1 MSVKTKK
8 AWVDL
13 RNLIY
18 GYRSFKKPQEF
29 DIDTCRTIVAVHW
42 ANPIDTTAPIS
53 SMAALIYLT
62 YFMINVPARYSV
74 WACCVKFVNLLSSGG
89 LITICNLIELF
100 FTYIMELYEWNSHRD
115 CVIVIYYSWRNFE
128 IFKIDSI
135 TWYIYI
141 LTISWQSWD
150 DQDLTQDCKSWV
162 KLNSQFKWKSVSIL
176 GSAINMMI

>member
-1 MSVKTKK
+1 MKTKK

-42 ANPIDTTAPIS
+42 ANPIDTTVPIS

-89 LITICNLIELF
+89 HDLQ
-100 FTYIMELYEWNSHRD
+100 SHW
-115 CVIVIYYSWRNFE
+115 VIFYVYHGTLWMKQSQSQGLCHCYLVEEILKYS
-128 IFKIDSI
+128 K
-135 TWYIYI
+135 
-141 LTISWQSWD
+141 
-150 DQDLTQDCKSWV
+150 
-162 KLNSQFKWKSVSIL
+162 
-176 GSAINMMI
+176 

>member
-13 RNLIY
+13 RNLNY

-42 ANPIDTTAPIS
+42 ANPIDTTVPIS

-74 WACCVKFVNLLSSGG
+74 
-89 LITICNLIELF
+89 
-100 FTYIMELYEWNSHRD
+100 
-115 CVIVIYYSWRNFE
+115 
-128 IFKIDSI
+128 
-135 TWYIYI
+135 
-141 LTISWQSWD
+141 
-150 DQDLTQDCKSWV
+150 
-162 KLNSQFKWKSVSIL
+162 
-176 GSAINMMI
+176 

>member
-89 LITICNLIELF
+89 HDLQSHWVIFLRIS
-100 FTYIMELYEWNSHRD
+100 WNFMNET
-115 CVIVIYYSWRNFE
+115 VTVTGIVSLLSSWRNFE